1 MRSPAARSPRSTPR
15 SGLPWIAPELREDR
29 GEFEAAA
36 PGRLPELIRVEDLRG
51 DLQMHSTWSDG
62 RATLE
67 EMVAACAARGY
78 EYMAIT
84 DHSKALAMVRGLD
97 AGAARPPVEGDRR
110 RPRRHP
116 EIRILQEHGDRHP
129 APTAPSISKT
139 RMIAGLDLVVV
150 SIHSRFELPP
160 DEQTER
166 ILRALR
172 HPRVGILAHPTGRI
186 IDRRKP
192 IEFDLERV
200 LREAAPP
207 PASPSRPTR
216 SPHRLDLKD
225 THLVLARDLG
235 CKIVVST
242 DAHRPRELENMRYG
256 VDQAR
261 RAGLEARRRA
271 EHPAARR
278 VPRSD
283 PALGR
288 GRRVPVVSAG
298 AALAGVVECAG
309 REHPADWL
317 EAATASSLRP
327 SPTSTLASS

>member
-1 MRSPAARSPRSTPR
+1 
-15 SGLPWIAPELREDR
+15 
-29 GEFEAAA
+29 
-36 PGRLPELIRVEDLRG
+36 
-51 DLQMHSTWSDG
+51 MHSTWSDG
-62 RATLE
+62 RASLE

-97 AGAARPPVEGDRR
+97 AARLALQWKEIAAVQ
-110 RPRRHP
+110 RRHP
-116 EIRILQEHGDRHP
+116 EIRILKSMEIDILPDGALDLEE
-129 APTAPSISKT
+129 K
-139 RMIAGLDLVVV
+139 MIAGLDLVVV

-166 ILRALR
+166 ILRAIR

-200 LREAAPP
+200 LREAARRRV
-207 PASPSRPTR
+207 AVEANA

-225 THLVLARDLG
+225 THLALARDLG

-242 DAHRPRELENMRYG
+242 DAHRPRELENMRHG

-261 RAGLEARRRA
+261 RAGLEAGD
-271 EHPAARR
+271 
-278 VPRSD
+278 V
-283 PALGR
+283 LNTL
-288 GRRVPVVSAG
+288 PVD
-298 AALAGVVECAG
+298 EF
-309 REHPADWL
+309 L
-317 EAATASSLRP
+317 EAIRR
-327 SPTSTLASS
+327 